1 MTLDEHSFRKW
12 MVTLA
17 AISLLIA
24 IIRLSAGLQ

>member
-1 MTLDEHSFRKW
+1 MVLNEASFRKW

-24 IIRLSAGLQ
+24 AIRLFLGL